1 MLEKKYN
8 MFSIRRANLA
18 EAEIIHQLAHQIYYP
33 TYTGIL
39 SDDQMKFMLER
50 SYSVQAL
57 QESMQTDQ
65 DFYLAFDK
73 KSTVG
78 FMALKDK
85 DEDILRIE
93 KLYLLPQT
101 QGKGFGKELISCAIA
116 KAKLKNKERVQL
128 NVNRGNK
135 AYYFYLKMGFTV
147 VQEIDIPYFD
157 YILDDYVME
166 IHL

>member
-57 QESMQTDQ
+57 QESMQIDQ

-116 KAKLKNKERVQL
+116 KAKLKNKKRVQL

-147 VQEIDIPYFD
+147 VQEIDIPYFN

-166 IHL
+166 IPI

>member
-1 MLEKKYN
+1 MEKKYK
-8 MFSIRRANLA
+8 MFSIRRAYLA

-39 SDDQMKFMLER
+39 SEEQMKFMLER
-50 SYSVQAL
+50 SYTVQAL

-65 DFYLAFDK
+65 DFYLAFDGQNP
-73 KSTVG
+73 VG
-78 FMALKDK
+78 FMALNDQ
-85 DEDILRIE
+85 DEAVFRIE

-101 QGKGFGKELISCAIA
+101 QGKGFGKELISFAIA
-116 KAKLKNKERVQL
+116 EAKSKNINRVQL

-135 AYYFYLKMGFTV
+135 AYYFYLKMGFSV
-147 VQEIDIPYFD
+147 VHEIDIPYFD

-166 IHL
+166 ITI

>member
-147 VQEIDIPYFD
+147 VQEIDIPYFN

-166 IHL
+166 IPI

>member
-1 MLEKKYN
+1 
-8 MFSIRRANLA
+8 MFSIRRAYLA

-39 SDDQMKFMLER
+39 SEEQMKFMLER
-50 SYSVQAL
+50 SYTVQAL

-65 DFYLAFDK
+65 DFYLAFDGQNP
-73 KSTVG
+73 VG
-78 FMALKDK
+78 FMALNDQ
-85 DEDILRIE
+85 DEAVFRIE

-101 QGKGFGKELISCAIA
+101 QGKGFGKELISFAIA
-116 KAKLKNKERVQL
+116 EAKSKNINRVQL

-135 AYYFYLKMGFTV
+135 AYYFYLKMGFSV
-147 VQEIDIPYFD
+147 VHEIDIPYFD

-166 IHL
+166 ITI

>member
-18 EAEIIHQLAHQIYYP
+18 EAEIIHRLAHQIYYP

-73 KSTVG
+73 EKPIG
-78 FMALKDK
+78 FIALKDRV
-85 DEDILRIE
+85 EDILRIE

-101 QGKGFGKELISCAIA
+101 QGKGFGKELISFAIA
-116 KAKLKNKERVQL
+116 EAKSKNINRVQL

-147 VQEIDIPYFD
+147 VHEIDIPYFD

-166 IHL
+166 IRL